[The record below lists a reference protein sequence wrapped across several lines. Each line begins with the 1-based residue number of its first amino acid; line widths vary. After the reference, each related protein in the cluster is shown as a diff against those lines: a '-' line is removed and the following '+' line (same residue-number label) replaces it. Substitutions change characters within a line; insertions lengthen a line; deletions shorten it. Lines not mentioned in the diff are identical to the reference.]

1 LYQWHVESSGH
12 SLHPRADFG
21 SLWAEMSRAL
31 TNGILIV
38 VKSAYMPERS
48 TPTLRRFAFAY
59 TVTIA
64 NEGTDTAQLLR
75 RHWIITD
82 GDGKV
87 DEVEGEGVVGEQPVL
102 APGESFEYTSWC
114 QLETPSGSMQGTY
127 RMVHKGGG
135 AFEAEIAPFRLGM
148 PYSLN

>member
-1 LYQWHVESSGH
+1 
-12 SLHPRADFG
+12 
-21 SLWAEMSRAL
+21 MSRAL
-31 TNGILIV
+31 TNGILV
-38 VKSAYMPERS
+38 TVKSAYMPERS

-64 NEGTDTAQLLR
+64 NEGSDTTQLMR

-82 GDGKV
+82 AEGKV
-87 DEVEGEGVVGEQPVL
+87 EEVEGEGVVGEQPVL

-114 QLETPSGSMQGTY
+114 QLATPSGSMHGTY
-127 RMVHKGGG
+127 RMVNATG
-135 AFEAEIAPFRLGM
+135 ATFDAEIAPFRLGM